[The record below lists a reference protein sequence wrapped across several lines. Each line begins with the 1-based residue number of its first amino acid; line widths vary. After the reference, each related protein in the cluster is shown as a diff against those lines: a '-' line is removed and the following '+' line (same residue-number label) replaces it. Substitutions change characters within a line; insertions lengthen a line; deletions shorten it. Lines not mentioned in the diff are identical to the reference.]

1 MRGNEFVHNRG
12 FSSFG
17 ILFQDCHGL
26 VADSNLIADNVVG
39 MFYESSTDNLFRHNI
54 IARNDVA
61 LEMFQNSTG
70 NTFSENN
77 FVENLSP
84 LILIGKRTGTRWNR
98 NGAGNYWS
106 SYNGYDLDHD
116 GIGDVPMK
124 IQNVFSYL
132 EGVRPNLRLYLNSPA
147 LQALSMA
154 TEAFPIV
161 AINEEVDDHPLVRPV
176 PLFSIVV
183 AGSTNSPA
191 PLVACS
197 KEARGGALYLPMLLV
212 LIVVGTSYYHL
223 ARRCAK

>member
-1 MRGNEFVHNRG
+1 L
-12 FSSFG
+12 
-17 ILFQDCHGL
+17 I
-26 VADSNLIADNVVG
+26 ADSNLIADNVVG

-84 LILIGKRTGTRWNR
+84 LILIGKRTGTSWSM

-106 SYNGYDLDHD
+106 SYDGYDLDHD

-147 LQALSMA
+147 SQALSMA

-161 AINEEVDDHPLVRPV
+161 AINEEVDGHPLVRPV
-176 PLFSIVV
+176 PLPLADAGRSTV
-183 AGSTNSPA
+183 AGP
-191 PLVACS
+191 
-197 KEARGGALYLPMLLV
+197 KETTGGALYVPMLFA
-212 LIVVGTSYYHL
+212 LIAVGTSYYHL
-223 ARRCAK
+223 ARREMK